1 MIMKDRSPFTPGNP
15 VPVEL
20 FVGRRDQLDEIL
32 KNVRQARTGKQ
43 ENIFLAGERGIGK
56 SSFARFVCNMAC
68 KERLLSV
75 HVFLGQVTSLD
86 EMVRRVFEE
95 LIRVSNTQSWYE
107 KISDYFSNKIKQ
119 IDLFGVALSF
129 NPSPEDTRELV
140 NNFSSAISN
149 VAEKIKPEKS
159 GLFIV
164 LDDIDAISKT
174 PEFANWYKSLVDRV
188 ATHSDFFPV
197 CIMLIGL
204 PEFRDNLSRNQPSLM
219 RVFRVVE
226 IEKLQDHEVRD
237 FFERAF
243 KKVEI
248 QVDES
253 ALKLM
258 VKYSSG
264 IPTIMHEI
272 GDAVFWADED
282 GIIKDDDAL
291 NGIVIA
297 ARNIGKKYL
306 DPLVYRAIRSEKYK
320 SILRKLSQSPETRF
334 KKAEIAAKLTPE
346 EKKVFDN
353 FLSKMRKLGVI
364 IVDQESDRGAY
375 KFIND
380 IYPIYIFMD
389 SLEHR
394 HKIEKSFW

>member
-20 FVGRRDQLDEIL
+20 FVGRSSQLEEIL
-32 KNVRQARTGKQ
+32 KNVKQARTGKQ

-56 SSFARFVCNMAC
+56 SSFAKFVCNMAC
-68 KERLLSV
+68 KEKLLSV

-95 LIRVSNTQSWYE
+95 LIKVSNTQSWYE
-107 KISDYFSNKIKQ
+107 KISGYFKDKIQQ
-119 IDLFGVALSF
+119 IDLFGVAVSF
-129 NPSPEDTRELV
+129 NPSEEDTRDLV
-140 NNFSSAISN
+140 NNFSFALSN
-149 VAEKIKPEKS
+149 IAEKIKPEKS

-174 PEFANWYKSLVDRV
+174 PEFANWYKSFVDRV
-188 ATHSDFFPV
+188 ATHSDFFPI

-204 PEFRDNLSRNQPSLM
+204 PEFRDNLSKNQPSLM

-226 IEKLQDHEVRD
+226 IEKLQDQEVRD

-243 KKVEI
+243 KKVNILVEEQAMKI
-248 QVDES
+248 
-253 ALKLM
+253 M

-264 IPTIMHEI
+264 LPTIMHEI
-272 GDAVFWADED
+272 GDAIFWVDTD
-282 GIIKDDDAL
+282 GIVNVDDV
-291 NGIVIA
+291 GKGVIIA
-297 ARNIGKKYL
+297 AGNIGKKYL
-306 DPLVYRAIRSEKYK
+306 DPLVYRAIRSEKYR
-320 SILRKLSQSPETRF
+320 SILRKLGESPESRF
-334 KKAEIAAKLTPE
+334 KKTDIVAKLTPE

-353 FLSKMRKLGVI
+353 FLRKMRELGVI
-364 IVDQESDRGAY
+364 IADQESDRGTY

-380 IYPIYIFMD
+380 IYPVYIFMEG
-389 SLEHR
+389 LEHR
-394 HKIEKSFW
+394 YKAK